1 MKYRY
6 FWITL
11 MITTLIIIL
20 MIVLPFVL
28 IWSISQLWGLHLE
41 YSFINWLAA
50 FLLIFLLNGGRK
62 K

>member
-1 MKYRY
+1 MKDLDG
-6 FWITL
+6 FSI
-11 MITTLIIIL
+11 TLIIVSLIGLIIL
-20 MIVLPFVL
+20 IPFVL

>member
-1 MKYRY
+1 MKD
-6 FWITL
+6 L
-11 MITTLIIIL
+11 NGLLIIVAIIGLLIL
-20 MIVLPFVL
+20 LPFVL

-50 FLLIFLLNGGRK
+50 FLLISLLNGGHK